1 MPSHSR
7 SPIVLPSLF
16 FLLLISA
23 PSAQAQC
30 GANMIGWG
38 DVGVVPNNPFHSEL
52 VVTGPVVP
60 DLLSNRRFSQP
71 ELVARDNQGRIR
83 IERVGG
89 EFKRDTPPDAGTKV
103 EQHLI
108 IICDPVAQT
117 LIQIDTAAGTARIMH
132 ARQIASRT
140 GLATAPRRP
149 FCAAR
154 MLRQP
159 LRGLTMED
167 LGDQIIE
174 GLEAHGQRLTH
185 LPPEPGDP
193 PELQPL
199 ARTTERWCSDELS
212 AIVLTVSED
221 PKTGKNTTRA
231 MRNIERT
238 EPDPQL
244 FQIPPN
250 YSVIESDF
258 PATIHRDSNVTPAP
272 ANQP

>member
-1 MPSHSR
+1 MPSCSR
-7 SPIVLPSLF
+7 SRCLLPIFLF
-16 FLLLISA
+16 SLLISTPA
-23 PSAQAQC
+23 AKAQC
-30 GANMIGWG
+30 SANMIGWG
-38 DVGVVPNNPFHSEL
+38 DVGVLPNNPFHAEL
-52 VVTGPVVP
+52 VVTGPDVP
-60 DLLSNRRFSQP
+60 DVLGFRRSSQP
-71 ELVARDNQGRIR
+71 ELVSRDGQGRIR

-89 EFKRDTPPDAGTKV
+89 EFKRDTAPDAGTKV

-108 IICDPVAQT
+108 NICDPVAQT
-117 LIQIDTAAGTARIMH
+117 STQIDTAAGTARVMH
-132 ARQIASRT
+132 ARQGAMHT
-140 GLATAPRRP
+140 GLASAPARP

-167 LGDQIIE
+167 LGNQIIE

-185 LPPEPGDP
+185 LPPDPGDP
-193 PELQPL
+193 PEVLPV
-199 ARTTERWCSDELS
+199 ARTTERWCSDEIQ

-221 PKTGKNTTRA
+221 PKTGKTITHALRH
-231 MRNIERT
+231 IERT

-258 PATIHRDSNVTPAP
+258 PPIHRDTNVAP
-272 ANQP
+272 ATQP